1 MAVIDLIKDF
11 FSDYEEDD
19 ENVIE
24 DGDDYNEE
32 STLHQTD

>member
-19 ENVIE
+19 ENIIE
-24 DGDDYNEE
+24 EGDDYEE
-32 STLHQTD
+32 GSLHQAD

>member
-32 STLHQTD
+32 STVHQAD